1 MISIVVPVYNSSKY
15 LQECIDSCLNQ
26 TFQDFEI
33 ILVDDGSTDSSLEI
47 LKSNA
52 TRDNR
57 IKCFSQVNS
66 GSCAARNHALKYVQG
81 DYVFYLDSDDSI
93 YPDTLNTLYQAI
105 QGKDVAWGN
114 AHICDEQMNIVD
126 TQKKK
131 NIDEKDLIVSWMHI
145 SPLCGTVLFKKSV
158 LTYLWESKFDSIDE
172 YYYFVRN
179 AFNVKSYAYVDSI
192 LLKYRNYFSND
203 RKTSTITN
211 LNASLIN
218 VFKEYKLL
226 LVNENQLS
234 PKRNFYIYFAFL
246 LFLRERTNRKNNEYL
261 LKYNCLNM
269 FNVEVLN
276 LIYSIGL
283 KTVLTRALRFYL
295 LPK

>member
-26 TFQDFEI
+26 TFQEFEI
-33 ILVDDGSTDSSLEI
+33 ILVDDGSTDSSFEI

-57 IKCFSQVNS
+57 IKYFSQVNR

-93 YPDTLNTLYQAI
+93 YPDTLYTLYQAI
-105 QGKDVAWGN
+105 QDKDVAWGN
-114 AHICDEQMNIVD
+114 AHICDEQMNVLE
-126 TQKKK
+126 THKKK
-131 NIDEKDLIVSWMHI
+131 NIDEEDLIVSWMHI
-145 SPLCGTVLFKKSV
+145 SPLCGTVLFKKSI
-158 LTYLWESKFDSIDE
+158 LTYLWEPKFDSIDE

-179 AFNVKSYAYVDSI
+179 AFNVRSYAYVDST
-192 LLKYRNYFSND
+192 LLRYRNYFSND

-211 LNASLIN
+211 LNSSLIN
-218 VFKEYKLL
+218 VFKEYKEILI
-226 LVNENQLS
+226 QSYQFS
-234 PKRNFYIYFAFL
+234 PKRNFYIFFAFL
-246 LFLRERTNRKNNEYL
+246 LFLREKAVRKNNEYL
-261 LKYNCLNM
+261 LSYNWFSILN
-269 FNVEVLN
+269 FNVLK
-276 LIYSIGL
+276 LIYTIGIR
-283 KTVLTRALRFYL
+283 KVLSRMLRFYL